1 MLADF
6 AMEMKAR
13 VRTFLAGLPS
23 AAPSSFSTAP
33 LILPSILAFTVLS
46 FLTGAF
52 LVVLGF
58 ATRPVAVFFERGLDV
73 LAFVV
78 LFFLVERFLVGI
90 AGASTSAKMRGFEL
104 PVLERVV
111 RDADAVVGAMATRV
125 CGGDRNEEDAQKD
138 FDRGLPHLIS
148 KFALRQKNA
157 RRGYELQRA
166 R

>member
-1 MLADF
+1 MGVEA
-6 AMEMKAR
+6 AR
-13 VRTFLAGLPS
+13 LRTFLPDLPS
-23 AAPSSFSTAP
+23 TAPSSFSTAP

-46 FLTGAF
+46 FLAGAF

-58 ATRPVAVFFERGLDV
+58 VTRPVAVFERGLDV

-111 RDADAVVGAMATRV
+111 RDPAVAVGAMATRV
-125 CGGDRNEEDAQKD
+125 GGGGDRKKDGRNEVD
-138 FDRGLPHLIS
+138 
-148 KFALRQKNA
+148 
-157 RRGYELQRA
+157 
-166 R
+166 